1 MESNQQPEHQSIIV
15 EKEHFQYQEH
25 NVGSEAPFYNQPQP
39 ITDGVSIF
47 HKATGKSRLKRN
59 TRQTLTGLLT
69 LMETALVSSTE
80 ATPFSASAN
89 TIETS
94 PTIHTVGKRLVELVC
109 DILHCIYAGLAIIES
124 GTDIL
129 HFLAATAKQAGSEP
143 GWNANIEGN
152 SLAEWL
158 QYPAASTYLRA
169 GKVLQIDLRQPPF
182 SKQTWSG
189 ASKIFAAPILLEK
202 QLTGILFLGHKSA
215 KREYT
220 EEELTIIQAA
230 VRFLA
235 LAIERERL
243 QRARAEAQ
251 ARELVMRIANQ
262 RMEEFLSIVGH
273 EMRTPLTM
281 IKTGIQLAQR
291 QIATYL
297 QALPLEDTAARDRL
311 AEIQHILECAERP
324 VNIQDRLMNDLLEI
338 SRLQAD
344 RLSFHPKPCNL
355 AAILFEAIED
365 LLTTTTQR
373 HIESNISPTD
383 IIPVMADEARIRQV
397 ISNYLTNAHQ
407 YSPLDSPI
415 SVQLAIDGQH
425 ARIAVRDKGPGLTLE
440 EQGRIWERFYRVEW
454 IERQH
459 SNGAGLGLG
468 LYICQI
474 IIEQHQG
481 LVGVESTPGGGSTF
495 WFTLPLAHQPQ
506 SAPDTV

>member
-1 MESNQQPEHQSIIV
+1 MESNQQPEHQSIIA
-15 EKEHFQYQEH
+15 EKEHFQYKEH
-25 NVGSEAPFYNQPQP
+25 LTGSEAPFYNQAPP
-39 ITDGVSIF
+39 AADAVSVF

-59 TRQTLTGLLT
+59 TGQTLTGLLT
-69 LMETALVSSTE
+69 LLETVPASSTE
-80 ATPFSASAN
+80 ATSFSASTN
-89 TIETS
+89 TAETS
-94 PTIHTVGKRLVELVC
+94 PIAYTIEKRLVVLIC
-109 DILHCIYAGLAIIES
+109 DILQCICAGLAIMEP

-129 HFLAATAKQAGSEP
+129 HFLAVTTKHASSEP

-158 QYPAASTYLRA
+158 QYPAANTYLRT
-169 GKVLQIDLRQPPF
+169 GKILQIDLRQPPF
-182 SKQTWSG
+182 CKQTWSG
-189 ASKIFAAPILLEK
+189 SSKIFAAPILLDQ
-202 QLTGILFLGHKSA
+202 QLIGILFLGHKST

-220 EEELTIIQAA
+220 EEELAIIQAA
-230 VRFLA
+230 ARFSA

-243 QRARAEAQ
+243 QRERAEAQ

-262 RMEEFLSIVGH
+262 RMEEFLSIIGH
-273 EMRTPLTM
+273 EMRTPLTT
-281 IKTGIQLAQR
+281 IKTGMQLAQR

-297 QALPLEDTAARDRL
+297 QAIPLEDTAARNRL

-324 VNIQDRLMNDLLEI
+324 VNIQDRLVSDLLEI

-355 AAILFEAIED
+355 ATILFEAIEV

-373 HIESNISPTD
+373 LIESNISPID

-407 YSPLDSPI
+407 YSPIDSPI
-415 SVQLAIDGQH
+415 SVQLTIDGQQ
-425 ARIAVRDKGPGLTLE
+425 ARIAVRDEGPGLTLE

-474 IIEQHQG
+474 IIEQHKG
-481 LVGVESTPGGGSTF
+481 RVGVESTPGGGSTF
-495 WFTLPLAHQPQ
+495 WFTLPLAHQSQ
-506 SAPDTV
+506 LASDTV